1 MIFITQ
7 PTYLPWIGYFSFL
20 NKASE
25 IVFLDD
31 VQFSKRSWQQRN
43 RILSN
48 GESKYL
54 TIPVISK
61 GRREQMIKDVKI
73 YEKNFFRKH
82 LMIIE
87 HNYKKTEYFKEYF
100 ELLKS
105 LNSQIENLEFLSEI
119 NILLIKE
126 ICMILNI
133 KVKFSKSSSL
143 NIQKKRSHKIVE
155 ICNLKLKKQL
165 LSNEGTINYIN
176 HDKKIF
182 EENDINVNFFKYDT
196 IKYKQTSKIF
206 IKELSILDLI
216 FNEGPNSINI
226 IKKGLKKI

>member
-48 GESKYL
+48 DKSKYL

-61 GRREQMIKDVKI
+61 GKREQMIKDVEI
-73 YEKNFFRKH
+73 FEKKFFQKH

-87 HNYKKTEYFKEYF
+87 HNYKKTKYFKEYF
-100 ELLKS
+100 ELLNS
-105 LNSQIENLEFLSEI
+105 LNNQIENLKFLSEI
-119 NILLIKE
+119 NILLIEK

-165 LSNEGTINYIN
+165 LSNEGTIDYIN

-182 EENDINVNFFKYDT
+182 EENDINVNFFRYDT
-196 IKYKQTSKIF
+196 SEYKQTSKIF